1 MHGRLRRWQRGG
13 LPRERQIGEVPLCL
27 AASSGGRC
35 GAQVRSQPGILCVK
49 FTREERTLI
58 FARLSKVES
67 EFTRIALGFQ

>member
-1 MHGRLRRWQRGG
+1 MAAARAAARAADRG
-13 LPRERQIGEVPLCL
+13 VPLCL

-35 GAQVRSQPGILCVK
+35 GAQVRSQPGILRVE
-49 FTREERTLI
+49 FTRKERTLI